1 MGVLMTWV
9 TTTDGPSQEQ
19 HARNAPSPPPTQS
32 EGSRE
37 PWSLPRAMWDEE
49 PGWDD
54 RRVVVVEASALRA
67 LGTAAAM
74 EGYLW
79 IPLEPP
85 RPVHRGKL
93 ALHIEESIESAL
105 QQRGAP
111 FPGIGASTDLDASLG
126 DQLYRARLVEM
137 RGIALGVPDLGG
149 IANLRGVL
157 EAEDSA
163 VLRWWLAAALDRPVR
178 VVLSAENR
186 AYRVYPSP
194 VGFDALLEGFKGSF
208 GDAPSP
214 RAPSAETAQSVVAM
228 ELSELPP
235 AVTEEGADDLAAD
248 VELPELDRALGL
260 EPAPDRLELC
270 PAEGDASDEPEAPDA
285 LAAEAFASDS
295 ARALAEALI
304 VSAEES
310 PGGAARVEPIAE
322 PIADPI
328 ADPIAEPSA
337 EVASD
342 PTVAVAA
349 SEPEAALVASAEVD
363 SAQVDSAQVDVS
375 AQASDAGAALVDAT
389 SSQAAGLDIEP
400 AEAAQADP
408 APVASVETDAV
419 VAAPRGDVAPTAPEQ
434 GGATE
439 APTGAAPVGA
449 SADSSPVDVADVPAV
464 ATEPAEGPSS
474 EGPSK
479 NSAENPS
486 EGSAESVSDDLATQR
501 AASPAAPQLPVVKS
515 TISMDA
521 ARRAAARRAPFVMA
535 AEDEPKLSKTAPPP
549 PAETTTAPIQTLD
562 GAEASEDPTA
572 PAPLAVQ
579 GGATEPAAEVASDAA
594 ASSAPSA
601 PSAPSS
607 TSAAEDPFDAFA
619 RQHWKSWIRE
629 LESARGPK
637 PLALIERMFVSAYTR
652 LDTAVQRGIGDE
664 SARAALDLWR
674 SSFSKSYTEAFDALR
689 LRGKRPTMVLD
700 VPELAQRVGRLHG
713 ARRVQLLLVDG
724 MRFDLGM
731 MVQDRLKQCAEASLT
746 ERMLLW
752 SALPS
757 TTTNQLELLGKGPDG
772 LKEMAATQEEEAPAV
787 VARGRAAHG
796 LRRIR
801 TGRRELFKLD
811 IVEARLREA
820 REGAN
825 AQRVRASLPAIAD
838 DVATAVADHFAKQA
852 PRTLVV
858 LFGDHGFRLHDDA
871 PPTEE
876 VTQGGASP
884 EEVLV
889 PAFAW
894 LTGAV
899 H

>member
-1 MGVLMTWV
+1 
-9 TTTDGPSQEQ
+9 
-19 HARNAPSPPPTQS
+19 
-32 EGSRE
+32 
-37 PWSLPRAMWDEE
+37 
-49 PGWDD
+49 
-54 RRVVVVEASALRA
+54 
-67 LGTAAAM
+67 
-74 EGYLW
+74 
-79 IPLEPP
+79 
-85 RPVHRGKL
+85 
-93 ALHIEESIESAL
+93 
-105 QQRGAP
+105 
-111 FPGIGASTDLDASLG
+111 
-126 DQLYRARLVEM
+126 
-137 RGIALGVPDLGG
+137 
-149 IANLRGVL
+149 
-157 EAEDSA
+157 
-163 VLRWWLAAALDRPVR
+163 
-178 VVLSAENR
+178 
-186 AYRVYPSP
+186 
-194 VGFDALLEGFKGSF
+194 KGSF

-235 AVTEEGADDLAAD
+235 AVTDEGADDLAAD

-419 VAAPRGDVAPTAPEQ
+419 VAAPRGDVAPTDPEQ

-535 AEDEPKLSKTAPPP
+535 AEDEPKLSKTA
-549 PAETTTAPIQTLD
+549 
-562 GAEASEDPTA
+562 
-572 PAPLAVQ
+572 
-579 GGATEPAAEVASDAA
+579 
-594 ASSAPSA
+594 
-601 PSAPSS
+601 
-607 TSAAEDPFDAFA
+607 
-619 RQHWKSWIRE
+619 
-629 LESARGPK
+629 
-637 PLALIERMFVSAYTR
+637 
-652 LDTAVQRGIGDE
+652 
-664 SARAALDLWR
+664 
-674 SSFSKSYTEAFDALR
+674 
-689 LRGKRPTMVLD
+689 
-700 VPELAQRVGRLHG
+700 
-713 ARRVQLLLVDG
+713 
-724 MRFDLGM
+724 
-731 MVQDRLKQCAEASLT
+731 
-746 ERMLLW
+746 
-752 SALPS
+752 
-757 TTTNQLELLGKGPDG
+757 
-772 LKEMAATQEEEAPAV
+772 
-787 VARGRAAHG
+787 
-796 LRRIR
+796 
-801 TGRRELFKLD
+801 
-811 IVEARLREA
+811 
-820 REGAN
+820 
-825 AQRVRASLPAIAD
+825 
-838 DVATAVADHFAKQA
+838 
-852 PRTLVV
+852 
-858 LFGDHGFRLHDDA
+858 
-871 PPTEE
+871 
-876 VTQGGASP
+876 
-884 EEVLV
+884 
-889 PAFAW
+889 
-894 LTGAV
+894 
-899 H
+899 

>member
-1 MGVLMTWV
+1 MTWV

-19 HARNAPSPPPTQS
+19 QAQDAPSPPPTRP
-32 EGSRE
+32 EGPRE
-37 PWSLPRAMWDEE
+37 PWNLPRAMWHEE
-49 PGWDD
+49 AGWDD
-54 RRVVVVEASALRA
+54 RRVIVVEASALRA

-137 RGIALGVPDLGG
+137 RGVALGVPDLGG

-194 VGFDALLEGFKGSF
+194 VAFGALLDGLKGSF
-208 GDAPSP
+208 SDAPSP

-235 AVTEEGADDLAAD
+235 AVAEVGEDADLAAD

-260 EPAPDRLELC
+260 EPAPDRLDLC
-270 PAEGDASDEPEAPDA
+270 PGEISGGSDASDP

-295 ARALAEALI
+295 AQALAEALTA
-304 VSAEES
+304 SAEES
-310 PGGAARVEPIAE
+310 PGGAARVEPVAE
-322 PIADPI
+322 LHTPTTTQPTTTD
-328 ADPIAEPSA
+328 
-337 EVASD
+337 SD
-342 PTVAVAA
+342 AA
-349 SEPEAALVASAEVD
+349 AA
-363 SAQVDSAQVDVS
+363 DVS
-375 AQASDAGAALVDAT
+375 ATPSLVPAG
-389 SSQAAGLDIEP
+389 P
-400 AEAAQADP
+400 P
-408 APVASVETDAV
+408 AP
-419 VAAPRGDVAPTAPEQ
+419 AAESLG
-434 GGATE
+434 
-439 APTGAAPVGA
+439 APVEA
-449 SADSSPVDVADVPAV
+449 STSADDSPA
-464 ATEPAEGPSS
+464 
-474 EGPSK
+474 
-479 NSAENPS
+479 
-486 EGSAESVSDDLATQR
+486 QR
-501 AASPAAPQLPVVKS
+501 AAAAPQQPIVKT
-515 TISMDA
+515 TISMEA

-535 AEDEPKLSKTAPPP
+535 AEDDPKLSKTAPPP
-549 PAETTTAPIQTLD
+549 PAEAAAAL
-562 GAEASEDPTA
+562 ERSEESEA
-572 PAPLAVQ
+572 PAP
-579 GGATEPAAEVASDAA
+579 AA
-594 ASSAPSA
+594 APLVDQDVAGTSRGEPREPSIA
-601 PSAPSS
+601 S
-607 TSAAEDPFDAFA
+607 TPAAEDPFDAFA

-652 LDTAVQRGIGDE
+652 LDAAVQRGIGDE
-664 SARAALDLWR
+664 SARAALDIWR

-731 MVQDRLKQCAEASLT
+731 MVQDHLKQRAEASLT

-772 LKEMAATQEEEAPAV
+772 LKEMALEEEEEAPAV

-811 IVEARLREA
+811 IVESRLREA
-820 REGAN
+820 REGASG
-825 AQRVRASLPAIAD
+825 QRLRASLPGIAE
-838 DVATAVADHFAKQA
+838 DVASAVAEHFAKQA

-871 PPTEE
+871 PAAEE

>member
-1 MGVLMTWV
+1 MCPPQSVNTCSIPWRRSACAISRPPCTCPMRRIYDARRRGHRFHGGVLRAPTDSSSGELRASGRGRHLGAVPFGRVALGGRGGQAGDAGGEREKGSSPVSSKIGPKKAAQVMGVLMTWV

-228 ELSELPP
+228 ELSELFP

-310 PGGAARVEPIAE
+310 PGGAARVEPIA
-322 PIADPI
+322 DPI

-349 SEPEAALVASAEVD
+349 SEPEAALVASAEVDSAQVD

-408 APVASVETDAV
+408 APVASV
-419 VAAPRGDVAPTAPEQ
+419 
-434 GGATE
+434 
-439 APTGAAPVGA
+439 
-449 SADSSPVDVADVPAV
+449 
-464 ATEPAEGPSS
+464 
-474 EGPSK
+474 
-479 NSAENPS
+479 
-486 EGSAESVSDDLATQR
+486 
-501 AASPAAPQLPVVKS
+501 
-515 TISMDA
+515 
-521 ARRAAARRAPFVMA
+521 
-535 AEDEPKLSKTAPPP
+535 
-549 PAETTTAPIQTLD
+549 
-562 GAEASEDPTA
+562 
-572 PAPLAVQ
+572 
-579 GGATEPAAEVASDAA
+579 
-594 ASSAPSA
+594 
-601 PSAPSS
+601 
-607 TSAAEDPFDAFA
+607 
-619 RQHWKSWIRE
+619 
-629 LESARGPK
+629 
-637 PLALIERMFVSAYTR
+637 
-652 LDTAVQRGIGDE
+652 
-664 SARAALDLWR
+664 
-674 SSFSKSYTEAFDALR
+674 
-689 LRGKRPTMVLD
+689 
-700 VPELAQRVGRLHG
+700 
-713 ARRVQLLLVDG
+713 
-724 MRFDLGM
+724 
-731 MVQDRLKQCAEASLT
+731 
-746 ERMLLW
+746 
-752 SALPS
+752 
-757 TTTNQLELLGKGPDG
+757 
-772 LKEMAATQEEEAPAV
+772 
-787 VARGRAAHG
+787 
-796 LRRIR
+796 
-801 TGRRELFKLD
+801 
-811 IVEARLREA
+811 
-820 REGAN
+820 
-825 AQRVRASLPAIAD
+825 
-838 DVATAVADHFAKQA
+838 
-852 PRTLVV
+852 
-858 LFGDHGFRLHDDA
+858 
-871 PPTEE
+871 
-876 VTQGGASP
+876 
-884 EEVLV
+884 
-889 PAFAW
+889 
-894 LTGAV
+894 
-899 H
+899 